1 MSKEELHETNIGSVN
16 EPETNVSGSAHKR
29 EAELNHLD
37 DSLEPKSD
45 MDSLSNNV
53 PVEENK
59 EEDRGTPDANTD
71 DLLKDKV
78 ESNLDE
84 IIAEETKFENEV
96 ADAAIDD
103 LKQETEESSQRE
115 SMNPP
120 QTSVDEDD
128 EFDDFDEFEA
138 AEPNTNHQANDD
150 FDDFGDFD
158 EFESVEDTQTSTV
171 IDAAFPESCFSDKA
185 DFESRLSKLLSKLFN
200 TDETAATATI
210 TITPPSDT
218 KEGTQTTEKPA
229 ETLLNDRSRTIYKQ
243 ISTMPYLHP
252 PNWIRSDIRH
262 NLLIKLGIPINL
274 DELNANSVSANA
286 TAGNT
291 NPNAINA
298 NPNEEHDTNSSN
310 HLSVPPPQQQ
320 QQRSRK
326 KSISEQDI
334 NWSNFTIPQFD
345 SLQLTNEQLHNI
357 LTQTNETISKCEF
370 DLMENTSLKFLT
382 NVKSDDVINDKLK
395 QLQSNYQELLK
406 LSSVWQHQLSEVRKD
421 YEIYE
426 QVVQSCIGY
435 SQKLR
440 REEILENLK
449 KMKKHSSRSSSS
461 TTSSVGASSSSTT
474 KHKKKFWKK

>member
-1 MSKEELHETNIGSVN
+1 
-16 EPETNVSGSAHKR
+16 
-29 EAELNHLD
+29 
-37 DSLEPKSD
+37 
-45 MDSLSNNV
+45 
-53 PVEENK
+53 
-59 EEDRGTPDANTD
+59 
-71 DLLKDKV
+71 
-78 ESNLDE
+78 
-84 IIAEETKFENEV
+84 
-96 ADAAIDD
+96 
-103 LKQETEESSQRE
+103 
-115 SMNPP
+115 
-120 QTSVDEDD
+120 
-128 EFDDFDEFEA
+128 
-138 AEPNTNHQANDD
+138 
-150 FDDFGDFD
+150 
-158 EFESVEDTQTSTV
+158 
-171 IDAAFPESCFSDKA
+171 
-185 DFESRLSKLLSKLFN
+185 
-200 TDETAATATI
+200 
-210 TITPPSDT
+210 
-218 KEGTQTTEKPA
+218 
-229 ETLLNDRSRTIYKQ
+229 
-243 ISTMPYLHP
+243 MPYLHP
-252 PNWIRSDIRH
+252 PNWIRLDIRH

-274 DELNANSVSANA
+274 DELNANTVSANP
-286 TAGNT
+286 TIGNT

-298 NPNEEHDTNSSN
+298 NTNEEHDTNLSN
-310 HLSVPPPQQQ
+310 HLSIPQQQ

-382 NVKSDDVINDKLK
+382 NVKLDDVINDKLK
-395 QLQSNYQELLK
+395 QLQLNYQELLK

-461 TTSSVGASSSSTT
+461 TTSLVGASSSSTT